1 MIVKRPP
8 MGWNTWNTFGP
19 DVNEQIVRESTDA
32 FAELGLKDYGYE
44 YIEID
49 DCLVEK
55 AARPGDATVSS
66 PSLDQ
71 VPERSEERRR
81 LHPFEGTQVRYVF
94 LHRRAHL
101 RRLSGQLR
109 P

>member
-44 YIEID
+44 YIVID
-49 DCLVEK
+49 DCWSKRQRDPETDRLVADPIK
-55 AARPGDATVSS
+55 FPSGMKSVGDY
-66 PSLDQ
+66 
-71 VPERSEERRR
+71 
-81 LHPFEGTQVRYVF
+81 HPFEGTQVRYVF